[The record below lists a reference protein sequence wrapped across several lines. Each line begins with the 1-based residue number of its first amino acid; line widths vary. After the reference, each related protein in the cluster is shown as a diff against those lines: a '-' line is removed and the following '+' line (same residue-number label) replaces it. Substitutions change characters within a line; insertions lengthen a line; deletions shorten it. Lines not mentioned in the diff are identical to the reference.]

1 MKKAVWVLI
10 FSVIL
15 LCMCVGTASAGPAM
29 DRILEKGELKV
40 GMTGS
45 QPPLNV
51 TAKDGNIIGFDADIA
66 KAISLNMGVKLSIST
81 MPFAE
86 LLPALENGKVD
97 MVISSMTMTLERNQT
112 VAFVGPYY
120 VSGKGIL
127 TRAAN
132 ITTLQESDGLNK
144 PAFRVAA
151 LMDSTSMAFA
161 KKAAPKASLV
171 ATQSYDEAIEMLL
184 AEKIDALIADYP
196 FCSFMAFRN
205 KDKGLVAG
213 QAKLTYEPLG
223 IAVREDT
230 LLINWLENFMMMLQ
244 GSGQLEAF
252 TKRWFQDGSWI
263 KELP

>member
-1 MKKAVWVLI
+1 MKKTVLI
-10 FSVIL
+10 LIVSVAL
-15 LCMCVGTASAGPAM
+15 LCMCFGIASAGPDM
-29 DRILEKGELKV
+29 DRILEKGELV
-40 GMTGS
+40 VAMTGT

-51 TAKDGNIIGFDADIA
+51 TAKDGTIIGFDADVA
-66 KAISLNMGVKLSIST
+66 KAISLNMGVKLTIST

-97 MVISSMTMTLERNQT
+97 MVISSMTMTLERNRA

-132 ITTLQESDGLNK
+132 IAALQEADGLNE

-151 LMDSTSMAFA
+151 LKDSTSMAFA
-161 KKAAPKASLV
+161 QKAAPKASLV
-171 ATQSYDEAIEMLL
+171 AIRSYDKAIEMLL
-184 AEKIDALIADYP
+184 GEKIDALIADFPYCA
-196 FCSFMAFRN
+196 FAAFRN

-223 IAVREDT
+223 IAVREDA

-244 GSGQLEAF
+244 GSGRLEAL